1 MSLPIPVIV
10 ADDHPLIRAALVA
23 VLKDTPDIK
32 VVAEASNA
40 DEALEVA
47 IKQKPRVAILDISMP
62 GVDVFQA
69 AAQIKSLSGKTEL
82 LILSGNSHDRLIDS
96 AIRVGAKGFVAKSDD
111 PREVIDA
118 VRAIAHGREYF
129 SGKVKDRVVE
139 AGRGKEAAG
148 SRGAKLSDR
157 ELEVLR
163 YVARGMAKKQI
174 AELMCLSVKTV
185 DKHVTSVMEKL
196 DIHDRVELAR
206 YAIREGI
213 VEA

>member
-1 MSLPIPVIV
+1 MSLSVTVLV

-23 VLKDTPDIK
+23 VLKDTPDLQ
-32 VVAEASNA
+32 VVAETESA
-40 DEALEVA
+40 DEALESA
-47 IKQKPRVAILDISMP
+47 IKLKPRVAILDVAMP

-69 AAQIKSLSGKTEL
+69 AAQIRQLSPRTEL
-82 LILSGNSHDRLIDS
+82 LFLSGNTHDRVLDA
-96 AIRVGAKGFVAKSDD
+96 AIRVGARGFVAKKDD

-118 VRAIAHGREYF
+118 VRAIAQGREYF
-129 SGKVKDRVVE
+129 SHGVRERLAESSRGRD
-139 AGRGKEAAG
+139 AGG
-148 SRGAKLSDR
+148 SRGGKLSDR

-163 YVARGMAKKQI
+163 YVARGMAKKEI